1 MAKQAQER
9 EDAAQRFAHHIV
21 HTRFEDIPP
30 DAMDNT
36 KRDILDTIGCA
47 LAGSSA
53 PGTMEMRGL
62 MNEWG
67 GKPEATV
74 VVYGD
79 KIPSLNAA
87 LVNGAMAHARDFDD
101 TYDRGLVHA
110 GVSTVPAAF
119 AIAERMGT
127 VSGKELITA
136 CALGQD
142 MLLRM
147 VASVTEWNDFHATA
161 IHGSFG
167 ATAAAGKLLGLDEET
182 MISAF
187 GIAYAQA
194 SGNVQAIHDGVLT
207 KRLQAGHAARTGVF
221 SALLA
226 QRGFTGA
233 RGSLEGQAGFF
244 NVFYGGNY
252 QREELFADLGK
263 RFEGSRLGFKPYPSA
278 R

>member
-1 MAKQAQER
+1 MTKEAQER
-9 EDAAQRFAHHIV
+9 DDAAKLFAHNIV
-21 HTRFEDIPP
+21 NTRSEDIPSE
-30 DAMDNT
+30 AVDNT
-36 KRDILDTIGCA
+36 KRDILDTVGCA

-53 PGTMEMRGL
+53 PGTMEMLGL

-67 GKPEATV
+67 GTQEATV
-74 VVYGD
+74 LVYGD
-79 KIPSLNAA
+79 KMPSLNAA
-87 LVNGAMAHARDFDD
+87 LVNGCMAHARDFDD
-101 TYDRGLVHA
+101 TYDLGLVHA

-119 AIAERMGT
+119 AIAERRGK
-127 VSGKELITA
+127 VSGKELVTA

-161 IHGSFG
+161 IHGVFG
-167 ATAAAGKLLGLDEET
+167 ATAAAGRLLGLDEE
-182 MISAF
+182 MMVSAF

-207 KRLQAGHAARTGVF
+207 KRLQAGHAARSGVL

-233 RGSLEGQAGFF
+233 RESLEGQAGFF
-244 NVFYGGNY
+244 KVFYGGNY
-252 QREELFADLGK
+252 NREELFADLGK